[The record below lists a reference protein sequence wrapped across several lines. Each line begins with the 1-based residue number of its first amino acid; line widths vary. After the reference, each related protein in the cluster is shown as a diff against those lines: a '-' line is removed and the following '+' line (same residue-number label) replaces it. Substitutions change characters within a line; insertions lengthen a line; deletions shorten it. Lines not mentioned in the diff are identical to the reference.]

1 MTPTAPA
8 QQSGEV
14 NRRHRTTAGIVLA
27 SVVMFTVV
35 AILTLTSIHSIAHGH
50 DTVSR
55 ISERRAV
62 VTWSDSLM
70 RGLIAAD
77 REIER
82 QVKAGAVS
90 TKRIE
95 GMLAPIAPATLTT
108 LRDAASHQD
117 SFPVPVASLIDAAQA
132 QQAIFRRVL
141 FLSVQGERDQ
151 ALALLDG
158 AEAATA
164 LARTEAASDA
174 VSAAVAASR
183 TNWAEQEQQAGETNF
198 WIILLTGGVGLLG
211 VLAGTALLLR
221 SVETWSTL
229 DGNLVRAQSALA
241 RSEQTRN
248 SFLQV
253 VGHDLRQPLQAIG
266 LFAAGLE
273 RRITESNS
281 RQLLDGLSSAAA
293 SMNRMLSG
301 LMEISRL
308 DAGAMKVELA
318 VVSLDS
324 VLDPIRGE
332 FAAIAQAKGIALLIP
347 PSPLVVY
354 TDPTMLESI
363 LRNLVSNAVRY
374 TQSGGVELMCEAH
387 HDQIAITVSDT
398 GLGIPEA
405 DLEAVFQDFFRVTGN
420 DRPREGL
427 GLGLGIVRRMS
438 GLLEVPISVSSTVDK
453 GTKFSLTL
461 PLVANAA
468 AELAAPTKTASLAT
482 MAPELF
488 LAGKHVLLVDDDEAV
503 RQGLNSEL
511 SARGMLVTTSASSTQ
526 TCALFERQGAADDGS
541 EFDMVLMDRDLQSEM
556 SGTELLDHLAARYGV
571 MLPALIISG
580 TADFRVVL
588 DLQESGYPWLAK
600 PVSMPVLLREMQRVI
615 QHERPDVSLRG

>member
-1 MTPTAPA
+1 MTT
-8 QQSGEV
+8 
-14 NRRHRTTAGIVLA
+14 GIVLA
-27 SVVMFTVV
+27 SVAMFTVV

-50 DTVSR
+50 DSVSR
-55 ISERRAV
+55 INDRRALMN
-62 VTWSDSLM
+62 WSEALM
-70 RGLIAAD
+70 RGVGAAD

-82 QVKAGAVS
+82 QVKANAVS

-95 GMLAPIAPATLTT
+95 GMLAPIAPAALTT
-108 LRDAASHQD
+108 VRETATHQD
-117 SFPVPVASLIDAAQA
+117 LFPAPVATLIDAALA

-158 AEAATA
+158 AEATATR
-164 LARTEAASDA
+164 ARAEAASDA
-174 VSAAVAASR
+174 LAAAVTASR
-183 TNWAEQEQQAGETNF
+183 TNWDEQEKLSGQTNF
-198 WIILLTGGVGLLG
+198 WVMLLTGGLGLLG
-211 VLAGTALLLR
+211 VLAGTALMLL
-221 SVETWSTL
+221 SVETWGTMGGKL
-229 DGNLVRAQSALA
+229 ARTQTALA

-273 RRITESNS
+273 RRTTDANA
-281 RQLLDGLSSAAA
+281 RQLLEGLTSAAA

-308 DAGAMKVELA
+308 DAGVMKVELA
-318 VVSLDS
+318 VVPLDS
-324 VLDPIRGE
+324 VLGPIRGE

-354 TDPTMLESI
+354 TDPIMLESI
-363 LRNLVSNAVRY
+363 LRNLVSNAIRY
-374 TQSGGVELMCEAH
+374 TQSGGVELLCEAS
-387 HDQIAITVSDT
+387 HDQIIVSVSDT
-398 GLGIPEA
+398 GLGIPET
-405 DLEAVFQDFFRVTGN
+405 DLETVFQDFFRVAGT

-427 GLGLGIVRRMS
+427 GLGLGIVRRMA
-438 GLLEVPISVSSTVDK
+438 GLLEVPISVASTVGK
-453 GTKFSLTL
+453 GTRFNLTL

-468 AELAAPTKTASLAT
+468 AEETVPAVAATGST

-503 RQGLNSEL
+503 RQGLCTEL

-526 TCALFERQGAADDGS
+526 TCALFDNQDAPADGGD
-541 EFDMVLMDRDLQSEM
+541 FDMVLMDRDLHNEM
-556 SGTELLDHLAARYGV
+556 TGTELLDHLAARYGV

-580 TADFRVVL
+580 TTDFRVVL

-615 QHERPDVSLRG
+615 QHERAEVSLPE